1 MSKKGL
7 KKILSVILALI
18 VIVGTFN
25 LPMNVKEVRAATI
38 VASGDCGD
46 SDSGSDVTWTLYS
59 DGVLKISGTGA
70 MRTYGFDSAP
80 WKSKKADI
88 KTIIIEDGVT
98 KIGQYSF
105 NGCSNVVTV
114 SIPDSVTKIGI
125 DAFFDCT
132 SLTNIHLPEELTE
145 IESGAFCN
153 CTSLTSVIIPEKL
166 TSLGDISF
174 KDCTSL
180 KKIEFLRSTP
190 PTMYS
195 MCIPEGVN
203 IIVPDGCKSSYESK
217 LSSYSSIT
225 IIEASQVVPPT
236 GGGNNN
242 NNSSSSKS
250 QRHDHSLAWKVTK
263 EPTFTN
269 KGINSLVCTSCGY
282 VAETSYIGNDAVVY
296 NTFANKIE
304 SQIKSATAGEVIK
317 IDLGNWHSLPAFI
330 MDRIITCG
338 HDVEITYNYKGNDYD
353 ITIPAGKG
361 IDLHIPW
368 YGPLLMNAIYG
379 NK

>member
-18 VIVGTFN
+18 VIVGTIN
-25 LPMNVKEVRAATI
+25 LPMNVKEAKAATI
-38 VASGDCGD
+38 DHSGNCGASGDN
-46 SDSGSDVTWTLYS
+46 VIWTLDS
-59 DGVLKISGTGA
+59 DGVLNISGTGE
-70 MRTYGFDSAP
+70 MKTYGDSSRMP
-80 WKSKKADI
+80 WNAYKADI
-88 KTIIIEDGVT
+88 KTIIIEYGVT
-98 KIGQYSF
+98 VIGQCSF
-105 NGCSNVVTV
+105 YGCSNVATV
-114 SIPDSVTKIGI
+114 SIPDSVTIIKAN
-125 DAFFDCT
+125 AFRDCT

-145 IESGAFCN
+145 IGSGAFFN

-203 IIVPDGCKSSYESK
+203 IIVPDGCKSNYEKK
-217 LSSYSSIT
+217 LSGFYPSA

-236 GGGNNN
+236 DGGNNS

-282 VAETSYIGNDAVVY
+282 VAEITYIGNDSVVY

-317 IDLGNWHSLPAFI
+317 IDLGNWHSLPSFI

-361 IDLHIPW
+361 IDLHISW